1 MINDV
6 LSVILAI
13 IIGCVI
19 VNIFNNVIL
28 PFIINKRTKDIE
40 KNPEWITSRV
50 QNKYY
55 GFSDI
60 DFIIVDSPLGRIPRF
75 RLSKDRKRLE
85 LLISDDTKVDDIEA
99 IAKVA
104 LMGKIQVRYGLSF
117 QDKPIHWLS
126 ILCYMLDGGDIVSE
140 DHKPKVEERQETN

>member
-1 MINDV
+1 MINNV
-6 LSVILAI
+6 LSMILAI
-13 IIGCVI
+13 IIGYVI

-40 KNPEWITSRV
+40 KNPEWITSKV

-60 DFIIVDSPLGRIPRF
+60 DFIIVDSPLGHIPRF

-85 LLISDDTKVDDIEA
+85 LLISDDTKVDDIED
-99 IAKVA
+99 IARVA

-117 QDKPIHWLS
+117 QDKSLHWLS
-126 ILCYMLDGGDIVSE
+126 ILCYMLDGGDIVPE
-140 DHKPKVEERQETN
+140 DHRPKVEERQETH